1 MKKLKDNVFKLIHRS
16 GPHGDECS
24 TYDLEIG
31 KNVTLA
37 EFLEYLDPR
46 EWGNVR
52 LVIQDPKLAP
62 VDWLAMNEK
71 QMYVDIEYKDGKI
84 TNLPEEALSYM
95 NKVVKSGWSN
105 GGWSN
110 MDYWLKFE

>member
-1 MKKLKDNVFKLIHRS
+1 MRKPKDNVFKLIHRS
-16 GPHGDECS
+16 GPHSDECS

-31 KNVTLA
+31 ENVTLA

-46 EWGNVR
+46 EWGDVR
-52 LVIQDPKLAP
+52 LVIQDPKLAN
-62 VDWLAMNEK
+62 VDWLALNEK
-71 QMYVDIEYKDGKI
+71 KMYVDIEYKYGKI

-95 NKVVKSGWSN
+95 NKVVKSGRSN

-110 MDYWLKFE
+110 MDYWLNFE

>member
-16 GPHGDECS
+16 GPHADECS

-37 EFLEYLDPR
+37 EFLENLDQR
-46 EWGNVR
+46 EWGDVR
-52 LVIQDPKLAP
+52 LLINV
-62 VDWLAMNEK
+62 NEK
-71 QMYVDIEYKDGKI
+71 QTYIDIEYKYGKI

>member
-1 MKKLKDNVFKLIHRS
+1 MKKLKDNVFKLIYRS

-31 KNVTLA
+31 KNVTLS
-37 EFLEYLDPR
+37 EFLEYLDPQ
-46 EWGNVR
+46 EWGDVR
-52 LVIQDPKLAP
+52 LVIQNPKLESM
-62 VDWLAMNEK
+62 DWLTLNEK
-71 QMYVDIEYKDGKI
+71 QMYIDIEYKYGKI

>member
-1 MKKLKDNVFKLIHRS
+1 MKKLKDNIFKLIYRS

-31 KNVTLA
+31 ENVTLA
-37 EFLEYLDPR
+37 EFLEYLDPQ
-46 EWGNVR
+46 EWGDVR
-52 LVIQDPKLAP
+52 LVIQDPKLESM
-62 VDWLAMNEK
+62 DWLAVNEM
-71 QMYVDIEYKDGKI
+71 QMHIDIEYKDGKI

-95 NKVVKSGWSN
+95 NTVVKSGWSN
-105 GGWSN
+105 GGWSR

>member
-1 MKKLKDNVFKLIHRS
+1 MKKIKDKVFKLIHKS

-31 KNVTLA
+31 ENVKLG
-37 EFLEYLDPR
+37 EFLAYLDPQ
-46 EWGNVR
+46 EWGQVW
-52 LVIQDPKLAP
+52 LVIQDPRLAS
-62 VDWLAMNEK
+62 VDWLTSNEK
-71 QMYVDIEYKDGKI
+71 QMYIDIEYKYGKI

-95 NKVVKSGWSN
+95 DKVVKSGWSN

-110 MDYWLKFE
+110 MDYWLKF

>member
-31 KNVTLA
+31 ENVTLS
-37 EFLEYLDPR
+37 EFLEYLDPQ
-46 EWGNVR
+46 EWGEVR
-52 LVIQDPKLAP
+52 LVLHNTAGLEWIA
-62 VDWLAMNEK
+62 VNEK
-71 QMYVDIEYKDGKI
+71 EMYIDIEYKYGKI

-105 GGWSN
+105 GGWSC